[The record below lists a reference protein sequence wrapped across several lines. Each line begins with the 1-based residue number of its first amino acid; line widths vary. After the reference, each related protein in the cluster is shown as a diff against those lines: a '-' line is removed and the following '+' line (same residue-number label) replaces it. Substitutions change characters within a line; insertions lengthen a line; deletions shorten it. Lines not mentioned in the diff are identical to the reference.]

1 MTSFPFTLKP
11 KKIHKAGSQGMFELD
26 MLHIPGF
33 IVFTSS
39 HEAVTTPNKLTVK
52 SQDNSGQLAPV
63 SLAYI

>member
-1 MTSFPFTLKP
+1 
-11 KKIHKAGSQGMFELD
+11 MFELD